1 MRQLREGISKLEEKL
16 KTASGKSA
24 YIIKKTLIE
33 LRKDQYILKQSYLP
47 PVAPN
52 VSLHTEKPSIKLEDT
67 SYIDGD
73 GEIVVQ
79 GVSLMNP
86 IICSTILCN
95 YSRLKE
101 DSYGKF
107 EGDTYYLMET
117 FDKTAGVALND
128 FPVYTRIVELKIDGL
143 TNNQIQLAIQTE
155 FGIKY
160 SLEYIS
166 GLWRN
171 KIPKLIAATAKEEF
185 LVWHYNL
192 NSLPLKKCSRC
203 GQFKPMNNLFF
214 SFNNTSKD
222 GFYSMCKKCRN
233 GRNKNGNNN

>member
-47 PVAPN
+47 PVVPN

-67 SYIDGD
+67 SYLDED
-73 GEIVVQ
+73 REIVVQ
-79 GVSLMNP
+79 GISLMNP
-86 IICSTILCN
+86 NICSIILCN

-107 EGDTYYLMET
+107 ESDTYYLMET
-117 FDKTAGVALND
+117 FDKTAEAALKD

-171 KIPKLIAATAKEEF
+171 KIPKLIAQVAKEEF
-185 LVWHYNL
+185 LVWYYNL
-192 NSLPLKKCSRC
+192 NALPLKKCSQC
-203 GQFKPMNNLFF
+203 EQFKPMNNLFF

-233 GRNKNGNNN
+233 RRTKNGNNN